1 MIRLTKKR
9 VALKLRT
16 NARAFDLTK
25 RVYRL
30 LCGRGSSDPV
40 YRFLLRISNQD
51 RTTPFIQVGAND
63 GLTNDAIREFA
74 VWSKW
79 PGICVEPMP
88 WLYQKLKSNYKHVEN
103 VDCVNAALGH
113 GDSLELFFIRRDR
126 IGEFPYWADQIAS
139 FDREHLFKHF
149 ERVELDP
156 SLLASCAIETVSFE
170 SLLERLGYDPSNTL
184 LFMDVEGYENIIFRE
199 DSFYQLGFKN
209 IIFEHTHLDEPD
221 KIFMKLRKNGYE
233 LHIAENDCICSVD
246 HSLIENL

>member
-103 VDCVNAALGH
+103 VDCVNAALGQ